1 MTRSEILEKV
11 IEICKDVFE
20 DDDLILTESSSSSDV
35 EDWDSLSHLSLI
47 SDVEDEFSI
56 KLTLDEISNSK
67 NLGELVSAI
76 MRHIKGEKVCRY
88 IM

>member
-20 DDDLILTESSSSSDV
+20 DDDLILTESSSSNDV
-35 EDWDSLSHLSLI
+35 EEWDSLSHLSLI

-76 MRHIKGEKVCRY
+76 MRHI
-88 IM
+88 

>member
-35 EDWDSLSHLSLI
+35 EEWDSLSHLSLI

-56 KLTLDEISNSK
+56 KLTLDEITNSK
-67 NLGELVSAI
+67 DLGELVSAI
-76 MRHIKGEKVCRY
+76 IRHI
-88 IM
+88 

>member
-1 MTRSEILEKV
+1 MTRNEILEKV

-35 EDWDSLSHLSLI
+35 EEWDSLSHLSLI

-76 MRHIKGEKVCRY
+76 MRHI
-88 IM
+88 

>member
-35 EDWDSLSHLSLI
+35 EEWDSLSHLSLI

-56 KLTLDEISNSK
+56 KLTLDEISSSK

-76 MRHIKGEKVCRY
+76 MRHI
-88 IM
+88 

>member
-35 EDWDSLSHLSLI
+35 EEWDSLSHLSLI
-47 SDVEDEFSI
+47 SDVEDEFYI
-56 KLTLDEISNSK
+56 TLTLDEISNSK

-76 MRHIKGEKVCRY
+76 MRHI
-88 IM
+88 

>member
-35 EDWDSLSHLSLI
+35 EEWDSLSHLSLI

-56 KLTLDEISNSK
+56 KLTLDEITNSK
-67 NLGELVSAI
+67 DLGDLVSAI
-76 MRHIKGEKVCRY
+76 IRHI
-88 IM
+88 

>member
-20 DDDLILTESSSSSDV
+20 DDDLILTESSSSNDV
-35 EDWDSLSHLSLI
+35 EEWDSLSHLSLI
-47 SDVEDEFSI
+47 SDIEDEFSI

-76 MRHIKGEKVCRY
+76 MRHI
-88 IM
+88 